1 MRARRGSVLETVR
14 KRKARHAGTQ
24 RPRVLARLGQG
35 ERHAGPC
42 LSPRDTMKLLTF
54 LQTAAKHLSPRS
66 RRVWVGTTRAQ
77 IEYRD
82 VHTEE
87 LEDFRTH
94 LELAAK
100 RLPLIR
106 WVEVNPYTQRAVFS
120 FEPEAYGSEELI
132 AVVEDAERSA
142 DLQLAAFSDDQP
154 DHPADVEPAERLLLE
169 LGADA
174 LGLLA
179 GTALKISPIPAS
191 RIAGATASVLAILR
205 ATPRLRRGIDERFGL
220 DRTDFV
226 MSVASGLSQGFAQ
239 RPLSLLVELSHKSA
253 LLREV
258 RSRQILWTEREPEL
272 CQTATHHDLRHARR
286 ESRVRP
292 LPRGPIEEYAD
303 RAWVVSLGGFGVS
316 FLTTRSVQRAF
327 GALFGGLPKPA
338 RLGRDVLCA
347 ELGRQLARRSVLVTD
362 PDALRRFDRVDCLVL
377 QGDLVSH
384 DRFVITRLK
393 AEDDLAASQAREQ
406 VIRLFDVDRPVMVQR
421 RPHWSLGPLPLLDA
435 SIDDALSAEAHEAAK
450 TGELMLGL
458 ARQNQIVAVAGVRII
473 PKTGIDE
480 LIAAAHDA
488 HMRVVVAANDDAV
501 LQGLPADDT
510 IPEGEGMAR
519 GIRRLQREGRTI
531 CLVATGDAS
540 GLPVA
545 DVGIGLTRKG
555 ESVPWGADLICSDDL
570 SDVRFII
577 EACVTARRISKQSVN
592 IALGAASVGALVSAG
607 GLLPMTTQRVI
618 AVVNVAS
625 LVSMANGVRGSVRL
639 ARKALP
645 LPRDPTPWHALDAD
659 GVLARLGS
667 SENGLTLGEVSDRTP
682 QSTKRRTALVELA
695 SAVADELFNP
705 LAPLLAAGAGLSAVV
720 GSLGDAAM
728 VGGVVGLNA
737 LIGGAQRY
745 RTEGAIRDLARHARR
760 RALVRRGSKLMEVD
774 ASALV
779 KGDIIL
785 LGAGDVVPAD
795 CRVVH
800 TEILEVDASSLTGE
814 SLPVRKSAAPS
825 YEGSVADRSSMLY
838 EGTSIASGQATAVV
852 VAAGDDTEARR
863 GAASAKRAPTESG
876 VERRLRSLIDLTA
889 PVALGAGVGLVGAGL
904 LRGRKLEDLVG
915 SGVSLAVASVPEGL
929 PLLATAAQLAAAN
942 RLSQR
947 GALVRNARS
956 IEALGRVDV
965 LCVDKTGTVT
975 QGRIELASISDG
987 LDEQLLGDLSGPRL
1001 KVLAVALRATPSP
1014 ERSLS
1019 QADPTDA
1026 ALLRAAQRLALRP
1039 DYNCPGWQLQS
1050 ELPFEA
1056 ARGFHAVL
1064 GSADDG
1070 SRLSIKGAPEVIL
1083 PKCTRHKRAGDPAPL
1098 DDVGRAHLSSL
1109 ADRLA
1114 RRGLRVLAVAE
1125 RFVGPEDVLDPERP
1139 MGLSFR
1145 GFLAF
1150 SDPVR
1155 PSAASAVRELEKAGV
1170 RTLMITGDHP
1180 STAEAIA
1187 TELDIMRDR
1196 LVISGTDL
1204 ARLSDD
1210 ELDTCIEDVAVFAR
1224 VTPSQKVRV
1233 VRALQR
1239 HGRTVAMAGDGAN
1252 DAPAIRLSDVGIAV
1266 GEQSTSAA
1274 RSAADIVLTDERI
1287 ETLVHAVAEGR
1298 AMWASVRDA
1307 VSILVGGNLGEIG
1320 FTLAAGLFDGRP
1332 PLSARQLL
1340 LVNLLTDVAPAMAIA
1355 LRPPSQATLESLVH
1369 EGPDV
1374 SLGSALNHDIAAR
1387 AIVTALG
1394 AGTAWGIGRFTG
1406 TRTRA
1411 NTVALLALVGTQL
1424 GQTIVSGGFTRPV
1437 VTTSLASAGLMAL
1450 VVQTPVL
1457 SQVFGCRPIG
1467 PVGWATALGASAFAT
1482 AAGLYGPELARQ
1494 WLASRTRVPR
1504 AIDPRALPEAVA
1516 VRGA

>member
-1 MRARRGSVLETVR
+1 M
-14 KRKARHAGTQ
+14 K
-24 RPRVLARLGQG
+24 LAR
-35 ERHAGPC
+35 
-42 LSPRDTMKLLTF
+42 F
-54 LQTAAKHLSPRS
+54 LQTAVKHLSPRS
-66 RRVWVGTTRAQ
+66 RRVWIGTTRAQ

-82 VHTEE
+82 INAEE
-87 LEDFRTH
+87 LADFQRQ
-94 LELAAK
+94 LELGAK
-100 RLPLIR
+100 QLPRIH
-106 WVEVNPYTQRAVFS
+106 WVEINPHTQRVVFS
-120 FEPEAYGSEELI
+120 FEPEAYGSEELV
-132 AVVEDAERSA
+132 ALVEGSERA
-142 DLQLAAFSDDQP
+142 CELALAPFREEQP
-154 DHPADVEPAERLLLE
+154 DHPADIEPAERLLLE

-179 GTALKISPIPAS
+179 SATLKFSPIPAS
-191 RIAGATASVLAILR
+191 RMAGATASVLAILR
-205 ATPRLRRGIDERFGL
+205 ATPRLRRGIDERFGI

-226 MSVASGLSQGFAQ
+226 LSVASGLAQGLAQ
-239 RPLSLLVELSHKSA
+239 RPLSILVELSHKSA

-258 RSRQILWTEREPEL
+258 QARRRLWEQREPEL
-272 CQTATHHDLRHARR
+272 CQGPTSHDFRTARR
-286 ESRVRP
+286 EPRVRP

-362 PDALRRFDRVDCLVL
+362 SEALRRLDRVDCLVL

-384 DRFVITRLK
+384 DRFVIHRL
-393 AEDDLAASQAREQ
+393 ETNGSISDSQAREQ
-406 VIRLFDVDRPVMVQR
+406 VLRLFDVDRPVELQQR
-421 RPHWSLGPLPLLDA
+421 PNWQLGPLPLLGA
-435 SIDDALSAEAHEAAK
+435 SIAETLAKRASEAAQE
-450 TGELMLGL
+450 GELILGL
-458 ARQNQIVAVAGVRII
+458 AKEAEVVAIVAVRII

-488 HMRVVVAANDDAV
+488 QMRVVIAANDDSV

-510 IPEGEGMAR
+510 IPEGDGLPR
-519 GIRRLQREGRTI
+519 GLRRLQREGRTV
-531 CLVATGDAS
+531 CLVATGNS
-540 GLPVA
+540 GGLPIA

-555 ESVPWGADLICSDDL
+555 EPTPWGADLICGDDL
-570 SDVRFII
+570 SDVRFLI
-577 EACVTARRISKQSVN
+577 EACATARRISKQSVN

-607 GLLPMTTQRVI
+607 GLLPMTTRRVI
-618 AVVNVAS
+618 AVVNIAS
-625 LVSMANGVRGSVRL
+625 LISMGNGIRGSVAL
-639 ARKALP
+639 SRKALP
-645 LPRDPTPWHALDAD
+645 LPRDPTPWHALDPR

-667 SENGLTLGEVSDRTP
+667 SERGLTLAEVADRTP
-682 QSTKRRTALVELA
+682 KTHERRTALVELT
-695 SAVADELFNP
+695 SAITDELFNP

-737 LIGGAQRY
+737 VIGGVQRY
-745 RTEGAIRDLARHARR
+745 RTESAIRDLARSTKR
-760 RALVRRGSKLMEVD
+760 RALVRRGGKLVEVD
-774 ASALV
+774 ATQLV
-779 KGDIIL
+779 RGDIIMV
-785 LGAGDVVPAD
+785 GAGDVVPAD
-795 CRVVH
+795 CRIVE

-814 SLPVRKSAAPS
+814 SLPVRKSAEPS
-825 YEGSVADRSSMLY
+825 YEAAVADRSSMLY

-852 VAAGDDTEARR
+852 VAAGEETEARR

-876 VERRLRSLIDLTA
+876 VERRLRSLIDMTG

-942 RLSQR
+942 RLSSR

-956 IEALGRVDV
+956 IEALGRVNA

-975 QGRIELASISDG
+975 QGRIELYSVSDG
-987 LDEQLLGDLSGPRL
+987 IDEQLVVDLSGPRI
-1001 KVLAVALRATPSP
+1001 KVLAAALRATPNP

-1026 ALLRAAQRLALRP
+1026 ALLRSAQKLAILP
-1039 DYNCPGWQLQS
+1039 DYNCPGWQLRS

-1064 GSADDG
+1064 GSARDG
-1070 SRLSIKGAPEVIL
+1070 SRLSVKGAPETIL
-1083 PKCTRHKRAGDPAPL
+1083 PKCTRHKRDGDPAPL
-1098 DDVGRAHLSSL
+1098 DEAGLSRLFAL
-1109 ADRLA
+1109 ADQLA

-1125 RFVGPEDVLDPERP
+1125 RFVGPEDVLDPERL

-1155 PSAASAVRELEKAGV
+1155 PSAAAAVRELAKAGV
-1170 RTLMITGDHP
+1170 RTIMITGDHP

-1187 TELDIMRDR
+1187 RELDIKRQR
-1196 LVISGTDL
+1196 LIISGAQL
-1204 ARLSDD
+1204 SRLSDE
-1210 ELDTCIEDVAVFAR
+1210 ELDACIDDVAVFAR

-1239 HGRTVAMAGDGAN
+1239 NGNTVAMVGDGAN
-1252 DAPAIRLSDVGIAV
+1252 DAPAIRLADVGIAI

-1287 ETLVHAVAEGR
+1287 ETLVQAVVEGR

-1355 LRPPSQATLESLVH
+1355 LRPPTHETLASLAH
-1369 EGPDV
+1369 EGPDA
-1374 SLGSALNHDIAAR
+1374 SLGKPLNRDIASR
-1387 AIVTALG
+1387 ALVTALG
-1394 AGTAWGIGRFTG
+1394 AGTAWSIGRFTG
-1406 TRTRA
+1406 TRSRA
-1411 NTVALLALVGTQL
+1411 NTMGLLALVGTQL
-1424 GQTIVSGGFTRPV
+1424 GQTIASGGFSRPV
-1437 VTTSLASAGLMAL
+1437 ISTSLASAGLLAL
-1450 VVQTPVL
+1450 IVQTPLL
-1457 SQVFGCRPIG
+1457 SQLFGCRPIG

-1482 AAGLYGPELARQ
+1482 SAGIYAPRVARE
-1494 WLASRTRVPR
+1494 WLRERQRRVEMADDLEGLPSRRPH
-1504 AIDPRALPEAVA
+1504 LVA
-1516 VRGA
+1516 GV